1 MNITKATAEIAKA
14 IHPRGFVSNV
24 TVKARKAIIA
34 VRIIFGIARKPFLN
48 AFKPLIK
55 LAGKL
60 FIEVIAHSFK
70 AIDDFKI
77 LLGNCAKEVFKLLLI
92 LLISATTPL
101 FNPKFDISK
110 PSGFPNCAIFLP

>member
-60 FIEVIAHSFK
+60 FIEVIAHSFN

-77 LLGNCAKEVFKLLLI
+77 LLGNCAKESFNSEFILLKLATNPVLLFKLK
-92 LLISATTPL
+92 
-101 FNPKFDISK
+101 N
-110 PSGFPNCAIFLP
+110 